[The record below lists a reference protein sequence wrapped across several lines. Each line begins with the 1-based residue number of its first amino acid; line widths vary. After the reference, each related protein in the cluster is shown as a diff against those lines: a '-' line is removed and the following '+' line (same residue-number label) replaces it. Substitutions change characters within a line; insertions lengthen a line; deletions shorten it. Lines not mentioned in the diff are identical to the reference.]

1 MTVAKKSSQRVM
13 DIRKRN
19 CDRVSFVV
27 PKDAKYL
34 IRARAMREGISSAEM
49 IRRAI
54 LARCGL
60 ENWPKMEEWPPEP
73 GIESYNAMVHC
84 TDKESAA
91 KALEDLQTDEYM
103 NANITTGKVDD
114 TFIIYMPKATMRDE
128 YIKALL
134 DLLDAVEDVDTPK
147 APPAQI
153 AISKKSLSVVQR
165 LLSNIETPVEDD
177 EIGDEEK

>member
-1 MTVAKKSSQRVM
+1 MAKKSSQRVM
-13 DIRKRN
+13 DTRKRN

-60 ENWPKMEEWPPEP
+60 GNWPKMDEWPPEP

-84 TDKESAA
+84 SDRESAA
-91 KALEDLQTDEYM
+91 KALEELQTDEYM
-103 NANITTGKVDD
+103 NANITTGQVDD
-114 TFIIYMPKATMRDE
+114 SFVIYMPKESMKDE

-134 DLLDAVEDVDTPK
+134 DLLDAVEDVASPS

-153 AISKKSLSVVQR
+153 TISKKSLSVVQR
-165 LLSNIETPVEDD
+165 LLANIETPVEDD
-177 EIGDEEK
+177 EIGDEKK